1 MMKRLLTLLV
11 VMIVVGAA
19 SYGITRLVAP
29 KPPAD
34 EDQITWLTREFKL
47 TPAQTAAIEKLHFD
61 YIPVCSDHCA
71 AIVDAREKLAA
82 APNDPTL
89 RAEVVRLEKIC
100 QTATLEHVRQVAA
113 QMSPDEGE
121 RFLALVEPRILRHD
135 HQAAFGL
142 K

>member
-1 MMKRLLTLLV
+1 MKRVVIVLAVMLLV
-11 VMIVVGAA
+11 GAG

-34 EDQITWLTREFKL
+34 EDQIAWITREFKL
-47 TPAQTAAIEKLHFD
+47 TPAQAAAIEKIHLD

-71 AIVDAREKLAA
+71 AIVAARERLAG
-82 APNDPTL
+82 APDDPHL
-89 RAEVVRLEKIC
+89 RAEVVRLEEVC
-100 QTATLEHVRQVAA
+100 QAATLQHVREVAA
-113 QMSPDEGE
+113 QMNAHQGQ
-121 RFLALVEPRILRHD
+121 RFLSLVEPRIMRHD